1 MNKKKIIFVIDSLQS
16 GGAEKSLVTLLNL
29 IDYNRYT
36 VDLAMVHPHG
46 LYLPLVPK
54 EINILALKRKSNVFH
69 KLLYSSLLRINN
81 IFKFLHSS
89 QLSWCIFSSDYQEI
103 KNKYDIAIAYT
114 QGFPTYFCDKYIH
127 AEKKI
132 CWVNTNYKM
141 AGYNCLYDK
150 KFYKNYKKI
159 CIVSQQA
166 REVFI
171 QEHKHFSEKTLVVKD
186 IISEKFILNM
196 VNGLDNPYLYKDT
209 FNILTI
215 GRLVTVK
222 GYDLLIEAAIFLK
235 KNGVNFKWNII
246 GEGPLEKE
254 IFEKIKEYELEQN
267 VFILGVFQNPYSYI
281 KYCDLYCQPS
291 LMEGFGMAIAE
302 ARIFRKPIVVTNFKT
317 STEQI
322 CDGKNGLIVEMNG
335 LSISK
340 AIVRI
345 IKDAKL
351 SQKLTSGHISFSPD
365 TSNEINKI
373 YNIFD

>member
-1 MNKKKIIFVIDSLQS
+1 MKKKKIIFVIDSLQS

-29 IDYNRYT
+29 IDQDRYA

-54 EINILALKRKSNVFH
+54 EVNILVLNRKYNIFN
-69 KLLYSSLLRINN
+69 KILYSSLLRINS
-81 IFKFLHSS
+81 IFNFLHSS
-89 QLSWCIFSSDYQEI
+89 QINWSVFSSDYEEI

-114 QGFPTYFCDKYIH
+114 QGFPTYFCDRYIN

-141 AGYNCLYDK
+141 AGYNRRYDK
-150 KFYKNYKKI
+150 KFYRNYKKI
-159 CIVSQQA
+159 CVVSQQA
-166 REVFI
+166 CEVFNK
-171 QEHKHFSEKTLVVKD
+171 EHEIFSEKTIVIKD

-196 VNGLDNPYLYKDT
+196 VNDSDNPYLDGES

-215 GRLVTVK
+215 GRLVKVK
-222 GYDLLIEAAIFLK
+222 GYHLLIEAAIFLK
-235 KNGVNFKWNII
+235 NNNINFKWYII

-254 IFEKIKEYELEQN
+254 ILEKIKEYNLEEN
-267 VFILGVFQNPYSYI
+267 VFLLGVFENPYPYI

-302 ARIFRKPIVVTNFKT
+302 ARIFKKPIVVTNFKT

-322 CDGKNGLIVEMNG
+322 CDGKNGIIVEMDG

-340 AIVRI
+340 AIVKI
-345 IKDAKL
+345 IKDEKL
-351 SQKLTSGHISFSPD
+351 IQRLHFGHIDFSPD